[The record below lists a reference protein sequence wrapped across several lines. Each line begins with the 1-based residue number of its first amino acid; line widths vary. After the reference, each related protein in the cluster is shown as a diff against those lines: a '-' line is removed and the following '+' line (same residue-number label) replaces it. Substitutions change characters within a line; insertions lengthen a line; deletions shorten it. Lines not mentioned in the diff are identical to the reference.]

1 MVAKNANVQE
11 HIGVFFMGILD
22 QNLMCFSRQKITICP
37 LLNILSIYVF
47 LVYERTKHFIL
58 SMLWSI

>member
-1 MVAKNANVQE
+1 MVAKSANIQE

-22 QNLMCFSRQKITICP
+22 RNLTCFSRQKITICP
-37 LLNILSIYVF
+37 LLNILSINVF

-58 SMLWSI
+58 SML

>member
-1 MVAKNANVQE
+1 MVAKNANIQE
-11 HIGVFFMGILD
+11 HIGVFLMEILD
-22 QNLMCFSRQKITICP
+22 WNLMCFNKQKSMICP

-58 SMLWSI
+58 SML